1 LLFSVII
8 CIFATKTHSCT
19 IHFAEQIFKFPIEI
33 LPLITYNHIIGKANI
48 ATQITQRGVGYLD
61 SGDKKQNQWIM
72 KIDFSQLMDLR
83 VDYAFKL
90 IFGTGD
96 TLFLISLLNAIFAN
110 KKIPRIIECL
120 TVVNPYLEK
129 HSKGDKLSILDI
141 RAQLDDGSTILIEM
155 HLYDLDDLKY
165 KTVRSWARTYG
176 EELKTSEAYSTQ
188 PPVIC
193 VTFTNGSLDE
203 SEKQKIH
210 KCCKIM
216 DIDDYTIFTN
226 ALELHYIDMKAFVKT
241 INETGSIGKGKTEET
256 MLANWLAVIAEKD
269 IEDKSIIKNICEEQE
284 AIGMAVSALVRLS
297 EDKVTRQAYQK
308 RQDEVMLYNKRIGD
322 YRRRAELA
330 EAENDQTKAEIEKLR
345 KRLAEL
351 EAK

>member
-1 LLFSVII
+1 VDN
-8 CIFATKTHSCT
+8 
-19 IHFAEQIFKFPIEI
+19 E
-33 LPLITYNHIIGKANI
+33 KA
-48 ATQITQRGVGYLD
+48 D
-61 SGDKKQNQWIM
+61 SNQWIV

-110 KKIPRIIECL
+110 KKIPRIIKSL
-120 TVVNPYLEK
+120 TIVNPYLEK
-129 HSKGDKLSILDI
+129 HSKEDKLSILDI
-141 RAQLDDGSTILIEM
+141 RAQLDDGTTILIEM

-176 EELKTSEAYSTQ
+176 EELKTSEAYTTQ

-193 VTFTNGSLDE
+193 VTFANGSLDDGE
-203 SEKQKIH
+203 SQKIH

-216 DIDDYTIFTN
+216 DIDDHTIFSN

-241 INETGSIGKGKTEET
+241 INETGGIGKGETEET
-256 MLANWLAVIAEKD
+256 MLANWLAVITEKD

-284 AIGMAVSALVRLS
+284 EIGMAVSTLARLS
-297 EDKVTRQAYQK
+297 EDKVTRQEYLR
-308 RQDEVMLYNKRIGD
+308 RQDDIMLNNKRARD
-322 YRRRAELA
+322 YELMKQRAEQA
-330 EAENDQTKAEIEKLR
+330 ESASTEKDAIIAQL
-345 KRLAEL
+345 KERLGE
-351 EAK
+351 K